1 MKQRKKEFILI
12 LLTSGVIGI
21 FVGFTVSLFHIS
33 VDWVLV
39 NKIDMIHSFWPWK
52 KYMWIAY
59 MLLTS
64 MMVFIS
70 VYLVKQFS
78 PEAGGSGIHEI
89 EGVVGNRRTMNA
101 IRVIVVKFVGGLF
114 SLGGGMAMGRE
125 GPSVQIGGALG
136 QLISRSV
143 KLPRD
148 DINVLIAAGAG
159 AGLAAAFNAPLAGL
173 LFVFEEMRKE
183 IPYSYI
189 PVQSVIVST
198 VMSIITL
205 RFMVGNNISI
215 PIDSLV
221 VPVVSE
227 LWIFAIFGL
236 FFGLL
241 GFIFN
246 RYLVVFTTKISTL
259 STLKSNIATL
269 LIGAFIGLLLYFYPD
284 SVGEGYESIT
294 KALHENIGI
303 EALLILF
310 SVRFLTTLLSY
321 GTGAPGGI
329 FAPMLALGTLFGIA
343 FGLAVDDVL
352 PALELDPMVFAIVGM
367 SALFSATVRAPITG
381 IVLVAEMTSSFD
393 LLMPLLIT
401 SLSAVIVA
409 NALGGRAIY
418 TVLLENTLKIA
429 KFGKK

>member
-1 MKQRKKEFILI
+1 
-12 LLTSGVIGI
+12 
-21 FVGFTVSLFHIS
+21 
-33 VDWVLV
+33 
-39 NKIDMIHSFWPWK
+39 
-52 KYMWIAY
+52 
-59 MLLTS
+59 

-89 EGVVGNRRTMNA
+89 EGVVGNRRTMNG

-303 EALLILF
+303 QALLILF